1 MPAKLDRCVK
11 AVLARKS
18 FKPGMPADQRKSAAY
33 AICTASLKR
42 NHDIAATLCQMPDD
56 VDIELD
62 ESGNVRFHD
71 VEHLMSDDNPAQECD
86 EDVQFSIAFDEK
98 AGQDGPHVF
107 FVPCRVIKLAEK
119 KDDKEDDTECADP
132 RVEIEMLREGTFKH
146 PWYGDLVFNRKYF
159 LSLIENFLNDV
170 LDREISFDSIHAP
183 QEGATGWLKELGL
196 TRRVFK
202 DKKRR
207 YVLKGNV
214 EPTEWGDQLIKGKR
228 FKYYSI
234 EVNDQFKD
242 KEIDQEHG
250 PTIMGGGLT
259 NRPFIPGMR
268 SVKMS
273 EDAAPTAAVEGEPA
287 PVSDSQS
294 PNQKE
299 QEEKKQA
306 EELLQQLDELQKAN
320 STVALA
326 KEKQSRPPD
335 SQLPNAAFALMKKDA
350 TGKIIKR
357 SLPHHGPNA
366 KSGTENSSV
375 DIGRLRNALARL
387 NQTEGFS
394 PAEIAAA
401 RRHLETHARALL
413 KGRQTKASEG
423 ENNMDPKF
431 QEAIDGLQTK
441 LDEMTD
447 KNSEQAQAIASQI
460 KTFEEAQAKFDAAMK
475 ANAENLT
482 KAFDQKLADQTTQ
495 LKILAEQNQKNEQEL
510 IKTRIEKRQT
520 EIKAFCDSLVA
531 DKHYPALVKV
541 AKEVLLA
548 DVSTN
553 SSWKL
558 SEDGKDTTLSLQD
571 FVTKLFAAIPAE
583 GKVQTTVTL
592 KQGGDDKPAGAPTPK
607 ATIKLADGTE
617 AEPMSDEAMNKALKK
632 TGFGGKNKNVQ

>member
-1 MPAKLDRCVK
+1 MPAKLDHCVE

-18 FKPGMPADQRKSAAY
+18 FRPGMQPDQRKSAAY

-62 ESGNVRFHD
+62 ENGNVRFHD
-71 VEHLMSDDNPAQECD
+71 VEQLMSDDVQAQECD
-86 EDVQFSIAFDEK
+86 EEAQYSIAFDEK

-107 FVPCRVIKLAEK
+107 FAPCRVIMLADK
-119 KDDKEDDTECADP
+119 KDDKEDDAKCAEP

-242 KEIDQEHG
+242 KETDQEHG

-273 EDAAPTAAVEGEPA
+273 EDPAPVVKTEGEPA
-287 PVSDSQS
+287 PGGENLSETPHTQEGVQD
-294 PNQKE
+294 QK
-299 QEEKKQA
+299 
-306 EELLQQLDELQKAN
+306 LLQQLDELMTAEDKN
-320 STVALA
+320 VSLA

-335 SQLPNAAFALMKKDA
+335 SQLPNAAFALIKRDA
-350 TGKIIKR
+350 AGKIVKR

-375 DIGRLRNALARL
+375 DLGRLRNALARL
-387 NQTEGFS
+387 NQTQGFS

-431 QEAIDGLQTK
+431 QEAIDELQVK

-447 KNSEQAQAIASQI
+447 KNSEQAKAIASQI

-475 ANAENLT
+475 ANAEQLT
-482 KAFDQKLADQTTQ
+482 KAFDQKLADQSAQ
-495 LKILAEQNQKNEQEL
+495 LKTLAEQNLKNEQEL
-510 IKTRIEKRQT
+510 AKTRIEKRQT
-520 EIKAFCDSLVA
+520 EIKAFCDNLVA

-583 GKVQTTVTL
+583 GKVQTAVTL
-592 KQGGDDKPAGAPTPK
+592 KQGGDDKPQGAPAPK
-607 ATIKLADGTE
+607 TTIKLTDGTE